1 LLEALFHEALRRIE
15 REAQILRD
23 KLALP
28 CNDTEREA
36 TKTAYNLVQADL
48 AEVRASVRDFDIR
61 EERERA
67 AVREMEERAALREM
81 AVREMAERA
90 ALREMEERAALRE
103 MAVREMAE
111 RAALREMEERAAL
124 REMEERAALREM
136 EERAALRE
144 QLRQNQQHE
153 TLLNFSKEVNQ
164 ISNAILA
171 VNENLSAASS
181 EAERQRLESRLADLR
196 RQHSFSLAQHE
207 AYQKQGMATSL

>member
-1 LLEALFHEALRRIE
+1 MLEALFHEALRRIE

-81 AVREMAERA
+81 EK
-90 ALREMEERAALRE
+90 
-103 MAVREMAE
+103 
-111 RAALREMEERAAL
+111 EERAAL
-124 REMEERAALREM
+124 REMEERAALC
-136 EERAALRE
+136 E

-207 AYQKQGMATSL
+207 AYRKQGMATSL

>member
-67 AVREMEERAALREM
+67 AVREMEKEERAALREMEKEERAALREMAERAALREM
-81 AVREMAERA
+81 AVREM
-90 ALREMEERAALRE
+90 EERAALRE
-103 MAVREMAE
+103 MA
-111 RAALREMEERAAL
+111 
-124 REMEERAALREM
+124 
-136 EERAALRE
+136 ERAALRE

-171 VNENLSAASS
+171 VRENLSAASS

-207 AYQKQGMATSL
+207 AYRKQGMATSL

>member
-1 LLEALFHEALRRIE
+1 MLEALFHEALRRIE

-67 AVREMEERAALREM
+67 AVREMEK
-81 AVREMAERA
+81 
-90 ALREMEERAALRE
+90 EERAALRE
-103 MAVREMAE
+103 MA
-111 RAALREMEERAAL
+111 
-124 REMEERAALREM
+124 
-136 EERAALRE
+136 ERAALRE

-181 EAERQRLESRLADLR
+181 EAERQRLESRLAELR
-196 RQHSFSLAQHE
+196 TQRSFSLAQHE
-207 AYQKQGMATSL
+207 ADRKQGMATSL

>member
-1 LLEALFHEALRRIE
+1 MI
-15 REAQILRD
+15 QILRD
-23 KLALP
+23 KLFATP

-36 TKTAYNLVQADL
+36 TMTAYNLFQADL
-48 AEVRASVRDFDIR
+48 AEVSARLHDSKIR
-61 EERERA
+61 EERA
-67 AVREMEERAALREM
+67 AVREMEERAA
-81 AVREMAERA
+81 VRK
-90 ALREMEERAALRE
+90 MEERAA
-103 MAVREMAE
+103 E
-111 RAALREMEERAAL
+111 RAAVREERAAV
-124 REMEERAALREM
+124 RKERAAV
-136 EERAALRE
+136 RE

-207 AYQKQGMATSL
+207 AYRKQGMATSL

>member
-1 LLEALFHEALRRIE
+1 LLEAFFREETRRMQ
-15 REAQILRD
+15 RETRILRD

-48 AEVRASVRDFDIR
+48 AEVRASVRDLDIR

-81 AVREMAERA
+81 EK
-90 ALREMEERAALRE
+90 EERAALRE
-103 MAVREMAE
+103 MAVREM
-111 RAALREMEERAAL
+111 EERAAL
-124 REMEERAALREM
+124 REMA
-136 EERAALRE
+136 ERAALRE

-181 EAERQRLESRLADLR
+181 EAERQRLESRLAELR
-196 RQHSFSLAQHE
+196 TQHRFSLAQHE
-207 AYQKQGMATSL
+207 AYRKQGMATSL

>member
-67 AVREMEERAALREM
+67 AVREMEK
-81 AVREMAERA
+81 
-90 ALREMEERAALRE
+90 EERAALRE
-103 MAVREMAE
+103 MA
-111 RAALREMEERAAL
+111 
-124 REMEERAALREM
+124 
-136 EERAALRE
+136 ERAALRE

-181 EAERQRLESRLADLR
+181 EAERQRLESRLAELR
-196 RQHSFSLAQHE
+196 TQRSFSLAQHE
-207 AYQKQGMATSL
+207 ADRKQGMATSL

>member
-1 LLEALFHEALRRIE
+1 MLKVFFREEYRWMQ

-67 AVREMEERAALREM
+67 AVREMEKE
-81 AVREMAERA
+81 ERA

-103 MAVREMAE
+103 K
-111 RAALREMEERAAL
+111 EERAAL
-124 REMEERAALREM
+124 RQMAVREM

-171 VNENLSAASS
+171 VRENLSAASS

-196 RQHSFSLAQHE
+196 TQRSFSLAQHE
-207 AYQKQGMATSL
+207 ADRKQGMATSL

>member
-28 CNDTEREA
+28 CNDAEREA

-67 AVREMEERAALREM
+67 AV
-81 AVREMAERA
+81 
-90 ALREMEERAALRE
+90 
-103 MAVREMAE
+103 
-111 RAALREMEERAAL
+111 

-207 AYQKQGMATSL
+207 AYRKQGMATSL